1 MKTKIIYI
9 SGNETFE
16 MADIRA
22 AFDEVRA
29 TLGLGSDTVLFGV
42 PVDNDDALG
51 VATDTHVTDATDD
64 VHAKSDTVN
73 EVITPEV
80 SPIPQELS
88 ESTDAAKEIKVDNDE
103 KIIPILSIL
112 ASGSDVSDVNE
123 DESSVSDDSHSG
135 DELIVDD
142 DIRDDVSTGTAQNES
157 DVHDTETVSI
167 TDIITDDAPTAPME
181 LEDLLESMAPLHED
195 TVTESGAD
203 FSDTQDDALID
214 TPPAPNI
221 DDGSDATLE
230 QLAAEFAEKQDDI
243 PEPET
248 TETHSKIGKLKNILP
263 FKKAKREDPGIM
275 GDLFG
280 WAGIAANDDDFSI
293 PGFFTKAASKK

>member
-1 MKTKIIYI
+1 M
-9 SGNETFE
+9 
-16 MADIRA
+16 
-22 AFDEVRA
+22 
-29 TLGLGSDTVLFGV
+29 
-42 PVDNDDALG
+42 
-51 VATDTHVTDATDD
+51 
-64 VHAKSDTVN
+64 
-73 EVITPEV
+73 
-80 SPIPQELS
+80 
-88 ESTDAAKEIKVDNDE
+88 
-103 KIIPILSIL
+103 
-112 ASGSDVSDVNE
+112 
-123 DESSVSDDSHSG
+123 SDDSHSG
-135 DELIVDD
+135 DEVIVDD

>member
-51 VATDTHVTDATDD
+51 VATDTHVTDATNDI
-64 VHAKSDTVN
+64 HAKSDTVN

-123 DESSVSDDSHSG
+123 DEPSVSDDSHSG
-135 DELIVDD
+135 DEVIVDD

-195 TVTESGAD
+195 IVTESGAD

-243 PEPET
+243 PEPEA